1 MKLQNYIKI
10 YFGTENCV
18 ILRKILKN
26 MQFYLASILLGT
38 EWICIFLYMYP
49 VYSHHCVKYAR
60 IRVFADP
67 NFPV

>member
-10 YFGTENCV
+10 YFGAENCV

-38 EWICIFLYMYP
+38 E
-49 VYSHHCVKYAR
+49 
-60 IRVFADP
+60 
-67 NFPV
+67 